1 MVPVNVNVCCGWS
14 SRCQSVNKSLK
25 NFKPSLFQDQLSEL
39 DVSKQIEI
47 ISTDSKAKLAC

>member
-1 MVPVNVNVCCGWS
+1 MVPVNVNVCCEWS
-14 SRCQSVNKSLK
+14 SRCHSVNKSLK
-25 NFKPSLFQDQLSEL
+25 NLKPSLFQDQLSEL